1 MFNLNMNIK
10 DNFALFRDNEKV
22 VLIESFDNENFEVRL
37 GTLEKLEKIAD
48 IHAATTEELNKKLEI
63 VEKEIPK

>member
-37 GTLEKLEKIAD
+37 GTLETLEKIAD
-48 IHAATTEELNKKLEI
+48 IHATTT
-63 VEKEIPK
+63 